1 MAFVSLKK
9 FAFYSRPDIPEG
21 NAWQKKLSALIKRKR
36 RDSRVIPVESLT
48 GKNGLSRP
56 DLLIILGGDGTIQEA
71 IQKFHHLNPLFF
83 GLNLG
88 HVGFLASV
96 RERRN
101 FVKGLSAV
109 IEGKYNVVARMLM
122 SASVLRNGRK
132 IFSEHALGD
141 VAIQN
146 LLGMVDIGV
155 SVDRHPVQHI
165 HGTGVLVSTATGSTA
180 YNLSAHGPIVMPD
193 IKCLIITELLDH
205 NIPTPSLVIKRN
217 RTISLKIE
225 GFRKKDQFI
234 IRKMNERADV
244 VLATDGEK
252 MIALEKGDEVVIKR
266 SGRLVRFA
274 ELEKNYFFKSLQEKF
289 AFR

>member
-9 FAFYSRPDIPEG
+9 FAFYSRPDVPGG

-36 RDSRVIPVESLT
+36 RNSRVIPVEALR

-56 DLLIILGGDGTIQEA
+56 DLLIILGGDGTVQEA
-71 IQKFHHLNPLFF
+71 VQKFHHLNPLFF

-96 RERRN
+96 REQRN

-109 IEGKYNVVARMLM
+109 IEGKYNIVARMLM
-122 SASVLRNGRK
+122 SVSVFRNGRK

-225 GFRKKDQFI
+225 DFRKKDQFI

-274 ELEKNYFFKSLQEKF
+274 ELDKNYFFKSLQEKF
-289 AFR
+289 AFQ